1 VYIVAWF
8 REAIII
14 VEDALEVD
22 ESPVVEGVTFT
33 LIMNLE
39 RDGFP
44 FCCDGDISGAGT
56 VFLSI
61 RTASSVVSRFMRYT
75 KHTRLFLCR
84 WVCRRYYKNY
94 VVIYNVFVDTSN

>member
-1 VYIVAWF
+1 MYIVAWF

-14 VEDALEVD
+14 VEDAREVD
-22 ESPVVEGVTFT
+22 ESPDVEGATFT

-44 FCCDGDISGAGT
+44 FCCDGDIIGAET

-61 RTASSVVSRFMRYT
+61 WTASSVVSRFMRYT
-75 KHTRLFLCR
+75 KHTRLFLRMWACG
-84 WVCRRYYKNY
+84 
-94 VVIYNVFVDTSN
+94 